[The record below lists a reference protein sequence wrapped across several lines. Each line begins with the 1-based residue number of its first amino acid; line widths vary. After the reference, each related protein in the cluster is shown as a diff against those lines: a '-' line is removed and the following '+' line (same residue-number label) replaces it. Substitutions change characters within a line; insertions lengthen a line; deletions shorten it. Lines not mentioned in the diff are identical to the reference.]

1 MSEQMRIMRSKELP
15 EELRDRIVARHR
27 SGQGYKNISA
37 ALKVPKS
44 TVASIILKW
53 ETCGMTRTL
62 PRAGRPA
69 KLSYRGRRALVRD
82 VKKNPKITVAEL
94 QRCIREVG
102 ESCRKSTI
110 TAALHQ
116 SGLYGR
122 VARRKPLLSA
132 RHMKARMEDSKMVTN
147 KIPWSDET
155 KIELFCLNSKRY
167 VWRKPGTAHHL
178 SNTVPTVK
186 HGGGSIMLWGCFSA
200 AGTGRLVAIEG
211 KMNAAKYRDI
221 LDENL
226 LQSAQDLR
234 LGRRFT
240 FQQDND
246 PKHTAKI
253 TKEWLHNNSVTVLEW
268 PSQNPD
274 LNPIEHLWRDLK
286 MAVHQRLPSNLTE
299 LEKICKEEWQR
310 IPKSRCEKL
319 VASFPK
325 RLMAVLNQKGASTKY
340 WAKGLNT

>member
-27 SGQGYKNISA
+27 SGQGYKKNSA

-53 ETCGMTRTL
+53 KTFGMTRTL

-69 KLSYRGRRALVRD
+69 KLSYRGRRALVRE

-94 QRCIREVG
+94 QRCIREMG

-132 RHMKARMEDSKMVTN
+132 RHMKARMEFAKKHLKDSLVWWDQDRT
-147 KIPWSDET
+147 
-155 KIELFCLNSKRY
+155 FGLNSKRY

-178 SNTVPTVK
+178 SNTVPRVK

-268 PSQNPD
+268 PSQSPD

-299 LEKICKEEWQR
+299 LERICKEEWQR
-310 IPKSRCEKL
+310 IPKSRCEKR

>member
-1 MSEQMRIMRSKELP
+1 WE
-15 EELRDRIVARHR
+15 
-27 SGQGYKNISA
+27 
-37 ALKVPKS
+37 KVVESQPSLQAS
-44 TVASIILKW
+44 TS
-53 ETCGMTRTL
+53 
-62 PRAGRPA
+62 
-69 KLSYRGRRALVRD
+69 RGFMAD
-82 VKKNPKITVAEL
+82 
-94 QRCIREVG
+94 
-102 ESCRKSTI
+102 
-110 TAALHQ
+110 
-116 SGLYGR
+116 
-122 VARRKPLLSA
+122 A
-132 RHMKARMEDSKMVTN
+132 RHMKARMDSKMVRN
-147 KIPWSDET
+147 KILWSDET
-155 KIELFCLNSKRY
+155 KIELFGLNSKRY

-268 PSQNPD
+268 PSQSPD

-286 MAVHQRLPSNLTE
+286 MAVHQCLPSNLTE
-299 LEKICKEEWQR
+299 LERICKEEWQR
-310 IPKSRCEKL
+310 IPKSRGIHKFL
-319 VASFPK
+319 SNLA
-325 RLMAVLNQKGASTKY
+325 
-340 WAKGLNT
+340 